1 MITIQPLSRLP
12 VMMRLYFFLPFFSA
26 CLALP
31 CPALPAHFFS
41 QVEEEGLGS
50 SGTSNYNL
58 YYFHAIVYP

>member
-1 MITIQPLSRLP
+1 
-12 VMMRLYFFLPFFSA
+12 MMRLYFFLPFFSA